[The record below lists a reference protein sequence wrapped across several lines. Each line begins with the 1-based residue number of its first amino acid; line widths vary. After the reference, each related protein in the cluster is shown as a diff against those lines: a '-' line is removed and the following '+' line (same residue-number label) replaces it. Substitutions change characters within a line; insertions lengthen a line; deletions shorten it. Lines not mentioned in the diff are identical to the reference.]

1 MTSLLGAAVAATF
14 AGSLSD
20 KIGRRPVL
28 LVSVGFGVI
37 GSIAKYF
44 ARGSFWAF
52 CAFNFINGLF
62 GGTLATS
69 MAYASDVSK
78 TRAESDALI
87 GSFVGVYMVG
97 YSGGGII
104 SIAMQN
110 TGLFAPLLFGATL
123 NLIVTIFSYYFLIE
137 PNKTLHMDGAVLD
150 DDVDDPDA
158 SPEKTDWKVATNIL
172 AGSLADNAGS
182 VGLLPLCLSP
192 LAFNGFY
199 ADFVSAGLAPL
210 MTANAFKWISTL
222 VAIVVLPAAM
232 SSNKVF
238 EWIGAAG

>member
-1 MTSLLGAAVAATF
+1 MTSLLGIAVAATF

-20 KIGRRPVL
+20 KIGRRPVM

-78 TRAESDALI
+78 TRAESDSVI
-87 GSFVGVYMVG
+87 GSLVGVYMIG
-97 YSGGGII
+97 SSGGGVI
-104 SIAMQN
+104 SIAMESM
-110 TGLFAPLLFGATL
+110 GLFAPLLVGATL
-123 NLIVTIFSYYFLIE
+123 NLAVTIFSYYFLIE
-137 PNKTLHMDGAVLD
+137 PNKMLHMDGAVQD
-150 DDVDDPDA
+150 DDNED
-158 SPEKTDWKVATNIL
+158 SQETIDWKVATNIL
-172 AGSLADNAGS
+172 VGSFADIAGS

-192 LAFNGFY
+192 LAFNAFY
-199 ADFVSAGLAPL
+199 ADFISTGLSPL
-210 MTANAFKWISTL
+210 MTASAYKWISTL
-222 VAIVVLPAAM
+222 VALVVMPAAM
-232 SSNKVF
+232 FSSQVY

>member
-1 MTSLLGAAVAATF
+1 MTSLLGIAVAATF

-20 KIGRRPVL
+20 KIGRRPVM

-78 TRAESDALI
+78 TRAESDSVI
-87 GSFVGVYMVG
+87 GSLVGVYMIG
-97 YSGGGII
+97 SSGGGVI
-104 SIAMQN
+104 SIAMESM
-110 TGLFAPLLFGATL
+110 GLFAPLLVGATL
-123 NLIVTIFSYYFLIE
+123 NLAVTIFSYYFLIE
-137 PNKTLHMDGAVLD
+137 PNKMLHIDGAVQD
-150 DDVDDPDA
+150 DDNED
-158 SPEKTDWKVATNIL
+158 SQETIDWKVATNIL
-172 AGSLADNAGS
+172 VGSFADIAGS

-192 LAFNGFY
+192 LAFNAFY
-199 ADFVSAGLAPL
+199 ADFISTGLSPL
-210 MTANAFKWISTL
+210 MTASAYKWISTL
-222 VAIVVLPAAM
+222 VALVVMPAAM
-232 SSNKVF
+232 FSSQVY